1 MVRLEGLEPPTCG
14 SEDRRSNPL
23 SYRRILMTWLI
34 IAKISDLAKSFSGG
48 FVIMGQVGKDEP
60 CCEEAI
66 EDFRELR
73 ERKEPHDPKY

>member
-1 MVRLEGLEPPTCG
+1 
-14 SEDRRSNPL
+14 
-23 SYRRILMTWLI
+23 MTWLI